1 VNAFGELV
9 RQMATRGN
17 TPALHLGDQT
27 VTFAALAEQVT
38 CAGERLR
45 RSIPA
50 EAVVVSLNEFS
61 LDGIATML
69 GLAMNGCIVV
79 PVSTA
84 AEAQFEEIGR
94 VSRAQFIVGPNRDIR
109 TAAGDGDHD
118 LYMALRERHTP
129 GLVLFSSGSTG
140 APKGAVHDFGKILAN
155 MPSGDL
161 KATLVAFLLY
171 DHIGGVNTLLR
182 SLRGGG
188 TLVLPEHRSPEA
200 VASAI
205 EQHGATILPTSPS
218 FLAMLLASGAL
229 RHHDLSSLRVITYG
243 TEVMPQALLE
253 RVSEALPAARLK
265 QTYGLS
271 EVGILSTQSESDS
284 STWLRLG
291 GDGFDVRVVD
301 GMLEIRS
308 DSAMLGYLNS
318 PSPFTADGWFRTFDE
333 VEVRGDL
340 FRILGRK
347 SEMINVGGLK
357 VFPQEVESALLEIP
371 FVMDC
376 VVFAVASP
384 LTGQAVGTEITLAPD
399 YPDAADTAGVRSAIR
414 SHLRGVLDPHKIPTE
429 IRVVDN
435 DDLVSARF
443 KKTRSARS

>member
-1 VNAFGELV
+1 MNLFEELV
-9 RQMATRGN
+9 SQMAARGN
-17 TPALHLGDQT
+17 TPAIHLGDQT
-27 VTFAALAEQVT
+27 VTFAALAERVER
-38 CAGERLR
+38 AGERLR
-45 RSIPA
+45 GSIPTN
-50 EAVVVSLNEFS
+50 AVVVSLNEFS

-69 GLAMNGCIVV
+69 GLATTGSIVV

-84 AEAQFEEIGR
+84 AEAQFEEISR
-94 VSRAQFIVGPNRDIR
+94 VSRAQFIVGPDGDIR
-109 TAAGDGDHD
+109 AAAGDGVHG

-140 APKGAVHDFGKILAN
+140 APKGAVHDFGRILAN
-155 MPSGDL
+155 MPSRDL
-161 KATLVAFLLY
+161 QATLVAFLLY

-188 TLVLPEHRSPEA
+188 TLVLPEQRSPEA

-205 EQHGATILPTSPS
+205 ERHRATVLPTSPS
-218 FLAMLLASGAL
+218 FLAMLLTSGAL
-229 RHHDLSSLRVITYG
+229 ERHDLSSLRVVTYG
-243 TEVMPQALLE
+243 TEVMPQALLA
-253 RVSEALPAARLK
+253 RVSEALPDARLK

-308 DSAMLGYLNS
+308 DSAMLGYLNA

-371 FVMDC
+371 FVADC

-384 LTGQAVGTEITLAPD
+384 LTGQAVGTEIILAKD
-399 YPDAADTAGVRSAIR
+399 YPYAASAAGVRSAIR

-429 IRVVDN
+429 IRIVDN
-435 DDLVSARF
+435 DGLVSARF
-443 KKTRSARS
+443 KKTRSAR